1 VDFVT
6 VVDKVIA
13 RLRQQGRL
21 TYSTRKRHFQ
31 LDEAALEDGK
41 TNGSRANAWRSMSG
55 ATSWSGRVMH
65 GLDPA
70 LHRMM
75 DAVHQCEGTVHD
87 VAGDG
92 IIAMLGAPVTHD
104 ERINSN
110 GLLAPPRRWRPPQH
124 PHRPPHCAHGSSVPP
139 RAPRSQAEHGAAW
152 RWLGLDRRRRMGEG
166 SAQGC
171 PGVKAAREAGPTAG
185 LTAV

>member
-1 VDFVT
+1 
-6 VVDKVIA
+6 VDKVIA

-41 TNGSRANAWRSMSG
+41 TNGSRANAWRSMRG

-92 IIAMLGAPVTHD
+92 IIAMLGAPVTHG
-104 ERINSN
+104 ERIGNS
-110 GLLAPPRRWRPPQH
+110 RRPPQ
-124 PHRPPHCAHGSSVPP
+124 PPPLCTRLF
-139 RAPRSQAEHGAAW
+139 RAAQSAPEPGEARRCVALAGAGQAPQDG
-152 RWLGLDRRRRMGEG
+152 GG
-166 SAQGC
+166 
-171 PGVKAAREAGPTAG
+171 
-185 LTAV
+185 